1 MGKEVKG
8 NLMAHIHVDNKQAIV
23 APHACTHTICL
34 CPSLADVTWWAP
46 TTYHVNGILVN
57 GKTPP
62 RTCGGFY
69 HEVYIYISTHLL
81 CFSFFFLYFPKGKR
95 QPLDGIYIVGGG
107 GGVQL
112 SQLYHKIQL
121 RLCHQH
127 DPQFNQGGGQMVML
141 PLRESLVNWSQV
153 WDPLSLVGKLPL
165 CGLFGIR

>member
-1 MGKEVKG
+1 MHPH
-8 NLMAHIHVDNKQAIV
+8 NLSMPLPCRCYMVG
-23 APHACTHTICL
+23 THYVPCEWY
-34 CPSLADVTWWAP
+34 PSEWEDPTEDMWWFLP
-46 TTYHVNGILVN
+46 WSI
-57 GKTPP
+57 
-62 RTCGGFY
+62 
-69 HEVYIYISTHLL
+69 YIYISTHLL